1 VSESRTPPTGPG
13 QQRGATPVG
22 GGTRG
27 GGRRRALLVGA
38 LLLAALVALLLLLSQ
53 CTGDDPEAGSDPAAQ
68 TSQGAGGSTS
78 ASAGPSSAGPS
89 SAGPSSSGPSSSG
102 SAAPSSSAA
111 PSGGAA
117 GGGQVVTADGRSVL
131 PLAAGT
137 DAAAALGGLAGQPVT
152 ATGARVLSVPAD
164 EGFWLGTSE
173 TERVWVQLTGEAGE
187 SPYQVQEG
195 DLVDFEGTVEAHDAA
210 FAEQAGVDDAEGAQQ
225 LADQAAHLTVAKSA
239 VRLSA

>member
-1 VSESRTPPTGPG
+1 MSESRTPPTGPG

-53 CTGDDPEAGSDPAAQ
+53 CTGDDPEAVSDPAAQ

-78 ASAGPSSAGPS
+78 ASAGPSSA
-89 SAGPSSSGPSSSG
+89 GPSSSG

-225 LADQAAHLTVAKSA
+225 LVDQAAHLTVAKSA

>member
-1 VSESRTPPTGPG
+1 MSESRTPPTGPG

-53 CTGDDPEAGSDPAAQ
+53 CTGDDPEAVSDPAAQ
-68 TSQGAGGSTS
+68 TSQGAGRSTS
-78 ASAGPSSAGPS
+78 ASAGPSSA
-89 SAGPSSSGPSSSG
+89 GPSSSG

-111 PSGGAA
+111 PSGGAT

-131 PLAAGT
+131 ALAAGT
-137 DAAAALGGLAGQPVT
+137 DAAAALGGLTGQPVS

-195 DLVDFEGTVEAHDAA
+195 DLVAFEGTVEAHDAA

>member
-78 ASAGPSSAGPS
+78 ASAGPSS
-89 SAGPSSSGPSSSG
+89 SGPSSSG
-102 SAAPSSSAA
+102 SAAPGSSAA

>member
-1 VSESRTPPTGPG
+1 MSESRTPPTGPG

-53 CTGDDPEAGSDPAAQ
+53 CTGDDPEAVSDPAAQ

-78 ASAGPSSAGPS
+78 A

-131 PLAAGT
+131 ALAAGT
-137 DAAAALGGLAGQPVT
+137 DAAAALGGLTGQPVS

-210 FAEQAGVDDAEGAQQ
+210 FTEQAGVDDAEGAQQ
-225 LADQAAHLTVAKSA
+225 LADQAVHLTVAKSA

>member
-1 VSESRTPPTGPG
+1 MSESRTPSTGPG

-22 GGTRG
+22 GGDRG
-27 GGRRRALLVGA
+27 GGRRRGLVTGA
-38 LLLAALVALLLLLSQ
+38 LLLAAIVALLLLLSQ

-68 TSQGAGGSTS
+68 TSSATGDPSGS
-78 ASAGPSSAGPS
+78 ASAGPSSGSATPS
-89 SAGPSSSGPSSSG
+89 SA
-102 SAAPSSSAA
+102 APDSSAA
-111 PSGGAA
+111 PSGAA
-117 GGGQVVTADGRSVL
+117 TDGGQVVTTDGRSVL
-131 PLAAGT
+131 PLAAGS
-137 DAAAALGGLAGQPVT
+137 DAATALGGLTGQPVT
-152 ATGARVLSVPAD
+152 ATGVRVLAVPAD

-195 DLVDFEGTVEAHDAA
+195 DLVDLEGTVEAHDAA
-210 FAEQAGVDDAEGAQQ
+210 FPEQAGVDDAEGAQQ

>member
-1 VSESRTPPTGPG
+1 MAVQVVADPTGT
-13 QQRGATPVG
+13 GASEVDLG
-22 GGTRG
+22 RTRG
-27 GGRRRALLVGA
+27 RVLRSLLRNHMGLVGMG
-38 LLLAALVALLLLLSQ
+38 LLLIVVIIALFAPLLA
-53 CTGDDPEAGSDPAAQ
+53 PYPPAEVHFETPFQ
-68 TSQGAGGSTS
+68 R
-78 ASAGPSSAGPS
+78 
-89 SAGPSSSGPSSSG
+89 
-102 SAAPSSSAA
+102 
-111 PSGGAA
+111 
-117 GGGQVVTADGRSVL
+117 V
-131 PLAAGT
+131 GT
-137 DAAAALGGLAGQPVT
+137 
-152 ATGARVLSVPAD
+152 

>member
-68 TSQGAGGSTS
+68 TSQGAGGSSS
-78 ASAGPSSAGPS
+78 ASAGPSS
-89 SAGPSSSGPSSSG
+89 SGA
-102 SAAPSSSAA
+102 AAPSSSAA

-131 PLAAGT
+131 ALAAGT
-137 DAAAALGGLAGQPVT
+137 DAAAALGGLTGQPVT

-187 SPYQVQEG
+187 SPYQVQGG
-195 DLVDFEGTVEAHDAA
+195 DLVDFEGMVEAHDAA
-210 FAEQAGVDDAEGAQQ
+210 FAEQVGIDDAEGAQQ

>member
-1 VSESRTPPTGPG
+1 MSESRTPSTGSG

-22 GGTRG
+22 GGDRG
-27 GGRRRALLVGA
+27 GGRRRGLVTGA
-38 LLLAALVALLLLLSQ
+38 LLLAAIVALLLLLSQ

-68 TSQGAGGSTS
+68 TSSATADPSGS
-78 ASAGPSSAGPS
+78 ASAGPSSGSPTPS
-89 SAGPSSSGPSSSG
+89 SA
-102 SAAPSSSAA
+102 APDSSAA

-117 GGGQVVTADGRSVL
+117 TGGGQVVTADGRSVL
-131 PLAAGT
+131 PLAAGS
-137 DAAAALGGLAGQPVT
+137 DAATALGGLTGQPVT
-152 ATGARVLSVPAD
+152 ATGVRVLAVPAD

-195 DLVDFEGTVEAHDAA
+195 DLVDLEGTVEAHDAA
-210 FAEQAGVDDAEGAQQ
+210 FPEQAGVDDAEGAQQ
-225 LADQAAHLTVAKSA
+225 LADQASHLTVAKSA

>member
-1 VSESRTPPTGPG
+1 MSESRTPPTGPG

-53 CTGDDPEAGSDPAAQ
+53 CTGDDPEAVSDPAAQ
-68 TSQGAGGSTS
+68 TSQGAGRSTS
-78 ASAGPSSAGPS
+78 ASAGPSSA
-89 SAGPSSSGPSSSG
+89 GPSSSG

-111 PSGGAA
+111 PSGGAT

-131 PLAAGT
+131 ALAAGT
-137 DAAAALGGLAGQPVT
+137 DAAAALGGLTGQPVS

-210 FAEQAGVDDAEGAQQ
+210 FTEQAGVDDAEGAQQ
-225 LADQAAHLTVAKSA
+225 LADQAVHLTVAKSA